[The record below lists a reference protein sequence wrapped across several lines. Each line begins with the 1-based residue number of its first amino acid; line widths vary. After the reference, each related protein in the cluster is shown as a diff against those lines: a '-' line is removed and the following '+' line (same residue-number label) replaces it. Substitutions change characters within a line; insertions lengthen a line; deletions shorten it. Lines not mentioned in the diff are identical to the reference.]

1 MLIFCLTNQI
11 ALVIVYSTLDE
22 SGPERATRPR
32 DGGEEREVEMK
43 ANEPKK
49 SWKARA
55 TALAKRV
62 NALDERNDAV
72 LRNQEIRELKGLLAY
87 YPPPR
92 SAREFR
98 GDWVTVLYR
107 LPSGGK
113 TANIWTAVEKWRAL

>member
-1 MLIFCLTNQI
+1 MKLVSVVLTGFVLRRN
-11 ALVIVYSTLDE
+11 LLKGE
-22 SGPERATRPR
+22 S
-32 DGGEEREVEMK
+32 EM
-43 ANEPKK
+43 KK
-49 SWKARA
+49 SWKDRA

-98 GDWVTVLYR
+98 GEWVTVLYR

-113 TANIWTAVEKWRAL
+113 TANIWTAVEKWQQE

>member
-1 MLIFCLTNQI
+1 
-11 ALVIVYSTLDE
+11 
-22 SGPERATRPR
+22 
-32 DGGEEREVEMK
+32 MK

-55 TALAKRV
+55 TALATRV

-72 LRNQEIRELKGLLAY
+72 LRNQEIRELQGLLAY
-87 YPPPR
+87 YPPAR